1 MTSDGVTLA
10 ESVKQDDGTYV
21 RNYPHDGMASH
32 TVGYISTQYG
42 TAGIES
48 SMNETL
54 TGHADHSAGE
64 ALCTRWQVLIPL
76 VQALF

>member
-32 TVGYISTQYG
+32 TVGYISTS
-42 TAGIES
+42 TE
-48 SMNETL
+48 L
-54 TGHADHSAGE
+54 
-64 ALCTRWQVLIPL
+64 QVLSPP
-76 VQALF
+76 

>member
-32 TVGYISTQYG
+32 TVGYIYR

-54 TGHADHSAGE
+54 H
-64 ALCTRWQVLIPL
+64 RPW
-76 VQALF
+76 